1 MVSSITLLA
10 YPPAAARWG
19 QRENVRTAFGLDVV
33 HHGANRVAAQD
44 RPKRS
49 GSRHIKHDNRNR
61 VITAER
67 NSRGVHDFEVLCH
80 DLHVAN
86 LVVLHR

>member
-10 YPPAAARWG
+10 YPPVAARWG
-19 QRENVRTAFGLDVV
+19 QHENVRTAFELDVV

-44 RPKRS
+44 RPERS
-49 GSRHIKHDNRNR
+49 GCRHIEHNNRNR
-61 VITAER
+61 IITAER
-67 NSRGVHDFEVLCH
+67 NSRGVHDLEVFRH